1 MTRHGKLDI
10 LLNNAG
16 VATRYQNLSS
26 YTDSGVIIYQH
37 QKMMKMLWCRN
48 HPNDPPEH
56 LDVAE
61 MTNVFATNV
70 GGTCAAT
77 QVIII
82 ISISFIRSIISMLYS
97 SLGIPAFATEIFV
110 TSSSLYFLFPRQHL
124 KVNTSS
130 SSFSH

>member
-1 MTRHGKLDI
+1 MLQILFEPRAVNTVMTRHGKLDI

-16 VATRYQNLSS
+16 VATRWHKLEITKQCNINN
-26 YTDSGVIIYQH
+26 IIIIWPDMEICREWY
-37 QKMMKMLWCRN
+37 MLTSRN

-77 QVIII
+77 QVVQLVLNWKNSGNLRDVIVYLNPKWNLI
-82 ISISFIRSIISMLYS
+82 
-97 SLGIPAFATEIFV
+97 
-110 TSSSLYFLFPRQHL
+110 
-124 KVNTSS
+124 
-130 SSFSH
+130 